1 MTHQFLEN
9 WLMTHVDK
17 ANILLFEENCKLAQE
32 PKQQKVAKMTLYKT
46 VLYILNYITEYQC
59 FIKNGS
65 QVKKLIINK
74 YLTI

>member
-46 VLYILNYITEYQC
+46 VLYIFDLYN
-59 FIKNGS
+59 
-65 QVKKLIINK
+65 
-74 YLTI
+74 